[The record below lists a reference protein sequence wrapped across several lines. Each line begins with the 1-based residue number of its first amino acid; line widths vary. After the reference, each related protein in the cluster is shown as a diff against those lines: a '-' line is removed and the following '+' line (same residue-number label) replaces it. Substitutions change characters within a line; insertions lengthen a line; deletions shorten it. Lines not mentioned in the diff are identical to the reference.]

1 MRTQWLRNLIPAL
14 SLAALPVFPTV
25 SHAGIAVGVSINI
38 APPVLPVY
46 VQPALP
52 APGYIWSPG
61 YWAYGDDGYYWV
73 PGTWVLPPEPGLLW
87 TPGYWGWAG
96 GAYLWHGGYWG
107 PHVGFYGGVNYGFG
121 YGGVGFEGGYWRGGS
136 YFYNRSVVNVGSV
149 HVTNVYNRT
158 VVYHNDSHVA
168 FNGPGGIRAHATGH
182 ELAAE
187 REHHFEATSSQRDHE
202 HAAFGNRELHASF
215 NHGRP
220 AVAATSRPGEFSG
233 RGVVA
238 ARGSGP
244 RGGAAH
250 DVAHNAGPGGRGP
263 ENHGGSNGGGHGA
276 PGGEGHGAPGG
287 GHADPHPVA
296 RNDVREGGHPAGSA
310 GGGAPRGSAGE
321 GAPHSESGGGA
332 PRGNNPGG
340 GAPHSNVGGGA
351 PHGGNPGGGAPHMN
365 AGGGAPHGSPG
376 GAPRGNPGGG
386 APHGNFGGGAP
397 RGGNPGAGVPHSQ
410 PGAGAPRGNPGG
422 GGAPHVNAGGGA
434 PHGNPGGGA
443 PRGNPGGG
451 GHNKPEGHR

>member
-1 MRTQWLRNLIPAL
+1 MRTQWLRSLIPAL

-25 SHAGIAVGVSINI
+25 SHAGIAVGISVNI

-46 VQPALP
+46 VQPPLP

-87 TPGYWGWAG
+87 TPGYWGWG
-96 GAYLWHGGYWG
+96 DGVYLWHGGYWG

-136 YFYNRSVVNVGSV
+136 YFYNRSCANFGGV
-149 HVTNVYNRT
+149 HITNVYNRT
-158 VVYHNDSHVA
+158 VIYHNDSHVA

-244 RGGAAH
+244 RGGPAH
-250 DVAHNAGPGGRGP
+250 DVAHNGGPGGRGP
-263 ENHGGSNGGGHGA
+263 ENHGGFNGGGRGA
-276 PGGEGHGAPGG
+276 PGGESHGAAGG
-287 GHADPHPVA
+287 GRPDTNPVA
-296 RNDVREGGHPAGSA
+296 RNDVREGGHPGGSA
-310 GGGAPRGSAGE
+310 GGGAP
-321 GAPHSESGGGA
+321 HSEFGGG
-332 PRGNNPGG
+332 
-340 GAPHSNVGGGA
+340 S
-351 PHGGNPGGGAPHMN
+351 
-365 AGGGAPHGSPG
+365 
-376 GAPRGNPGGG
+376 PRGNPGGG

-397 RGGNPGAGVPHSQ
+397 RGNPG
-410 PGAGAPRGNPGG
+410 GNPGG
-422 GGAPHVNAGGGA
+422 GAPHMNAGGGA

-443 PRGNPGGG
+443 PRGNPNPGGG
-451 GHNKPEGHR
+451 GGQHNRPEPHR